1 MWKGLPRYCMRGK
14 NGRDYPCFYMLL
26 EPNLVDTSCENALCL
41 ADSFGLS
48 VSSRLLICGQ
58 CT

>member
-1 MWKGLPRYCMRGK
+1 MRGK
-14 NGRDYPCFYMLL
+14 NGRDYPCFYMLV

-48 VSSRLLICGQ
+48 VSSRLLNALNVLDPIR
-58 CT
+58 TR